1 LKKRFRILLLAPEY
15 GLNVQARIPAALCAI
30 HNFIAT
36 YDPSEASLPE
46 NAPSYDYD
54 NYHHHVNFAGVEP
67 EQDHDASVHRDQI
80 AEMMWQSYQRVCAER
95 AEVGSDVSDKL
106 LEDDDD
112 DNNNDDD
119 D

>member
-1 LKKRFRILLLAPEY
+1 
-15 GLNVQARIPAALCAI
+15 
-30 HNFIAT
+30 
-36 YDPSEASLPE
+36 
-46 NAPSYDYD
+46 
-54 NYHHHVNFAGVEP
+54 
-67 EQDHDASVHRDQI
+67 
-80 AEMMWQSYQRVCAER
+80 MWQSYQRVCAER